1 MLKNIFKSILFLY
14 KNIFHWNIS
23 KILISI
29 SSYLLGIWLSI
40 PFFIIFFILVYFSPF
55 EFSNFFYGLD
65 WTFNIIKEIQ
75 NGLFWVIIFII
86 SFLTWIL
93 TLFLGIF
100 EEIQNDLFW
109 AIILITSFLAWI
121 LTLFLG
127 IFYAKILLI
136 KLNLNYLEN
145 KKLEFKKNKYFNLKL
160 FIKASKI
167 FLIIFSYLLILFLL
181 FIIFFTIT
189 YFIFW
194 SSELS
199 IESFT
204 NSNSFKIFS
213 WIILFYVISFSL
225 IWLYIIYRTYFAYYI
240 LAENK
245 NYSALECIKKSIKIT
260 RKFKKLLK
268 FSIINL
274 ILLLLYFPF
283 SYIQQSIDK
292 SSNMLNYYI
301 ELKNKK
307 SVNIDFII
315 KWKINEESDYYI
327 LKNKYKDFSNT
338 ELMWKSRFL
347 FFLQIFYFIFNFIF
361 IYWILDL
368 IYANFYK
375 KTLNK

>member
-1 MLKNIFKSILFLY
+1 MLKNIFKNILFLY

-23 KILISI
+23 KVLISI

-40 PFFIIFFILVYFSPF
+40 PFFLVFFILVYFSPF
-55 EFSNFFYGLD
+55 DFSKIFSIFYGLMTIWID
-65 WTFNIIKEIQ
+65 WIFYIIKEMQ
-75 NGLFWVIIFII
+75 NGLFWVIILII
-86 SFLTWIL
+86 
-93 TLFLGIF
+93 
-100 EEIQNDLFW
+100 
-109 AIILITSFLAWI
+109 SFLAWI

-127 IFYAKILLI
+127 KFYAKILLI

-160 FIKASKI
+160 FIKTSKI
-167 FLIIFSYLLILFLL
+167 FLIVFSYLLILFLL

-199 IESFT
+199 IESFKS
-204 NSNSFKIFS
+204 SNNFKIFS
-213 WIILFYVISFSL
+213 WIILFYVIIFSL
-225 IWLYIIYRTYFAYYI
+225 IWLYIIYRTYFSYYI

-245 NYSALECIKKSIKIT
+245 NYSALECIKKSITLTK
-260 RKFKKLLK
+260 KFKNILK
-268 FSIINL
+268 FIIINF

-292 SSNMLNYYI
+292 SSQLLNTYI
-301 ELKNKK
+301 DLSNKK
-307 SVNIDFII
+307 ISGIKFIYNSKIDE
-315 KWKINEESDYYI
+315 KIVYNS
-327 LKNKYKDFSNT
+327 LKEKYKDFSNT

>member
-55 EFSNFFYGLD
+55 EFSKIFSIFYGLD

-75 NGLFWVIIFII
+75 NELFW
-86 SFLTWIL
+86 
-93 TLFLGIF
+93 G
-100 EEIQNDLFW
+100 
-109 AIILITSFLAWI
+109 IILIISFLAWI

-194 SSELS
+194 SSKLS

-204 NSNSFKIFS
+204 NWNSFKIFS

-240 LAENK
+240 LVENK

-292 SSNMLNYYI
+292 SSSILNYYI
-301 ELKNKK
+301 KLKNKK
-307 SVNIDFII
+307 SLNIDFII